1 MMTAK
6 TTRVA
11 PGWAISLGLLKA
23 PPSLKTKQCNGQ
35 QLCIC
40 GKSQTAGLDRAVM
53 DGCTGGGG
61 WRHTS
66 GEREWVEETVAC

>member
-1 MMTAK
+1 MTA
-6 TTRVA
+6 TATWA
-11 PGWAISLGLLKA
+11 AAGWAISLGLLKP

-61 WRHTS
+61 WRRTG
-66 GEREWVEETVAC
+66 GERESVEERVAC